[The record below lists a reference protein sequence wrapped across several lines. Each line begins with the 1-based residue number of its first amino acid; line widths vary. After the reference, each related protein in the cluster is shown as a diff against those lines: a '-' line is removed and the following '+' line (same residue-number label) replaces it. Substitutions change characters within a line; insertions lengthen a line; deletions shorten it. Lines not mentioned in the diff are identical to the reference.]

1 VHLYLQEIRCCRC
14 LHCRFLQL
22 LASQVT
28 MANFPPLLQLSRL
41 ELGATDV
48 DYAGL
53 VAIGALTSLQRLS
66 LTDCQ
71 VSSAS
76 RGTGVRWASWRC
88 AYTPAA
94 QGL

>member
-1 VHLYLQEIRCCRC
+1 
-14 LHCRFLQL
+14 
-22 LASQVT
+22 

-71 VSSAS
+71 VNRSIDQP
-76 RGTGVRWASWRC
+76 TEWH
-88 AYTPAA
+88 
-94 QGL
+94 QGAVLAL

>member
-1 VHLYLQEIRCCRC
+1 
-14 LHCRFLQL
+14 
-22 LASQVT
+22 
-28 MANFPPLLQLSRL
+28 MAEFPPLLGLTRL

-71 VSSAS
+71 VSVLAS
-76 RGTGVRWASWRC
+76 EHGVKSLLAH
-88 AYTPAA
+88 
-94 QGL
+94 Q

>member
-1 VHLYLQEIRCCRC
+1 MRQPDSNCLQDIPTAAACAR
-14 LHCRFLQL
+14 
-22 LASQVT
+22 QVT

-71 VSSAS
+71 VSVSS
-76 RGTGVRWASWRC
+76 RGTVLG
-88 AYTPAA
+88 PAPW
-94 QGL
+94 L

>member
-1 VHLYLQEIRCCRC
+1 
-14 LHCRFLQL
+14 
-22 LASQVT
+22 
-28 MANFPPLLQLSRL
+28 MANFPPLLQLTRL

-71 VSSAS
+71 VSGSSQGGIGRAF
-76 RGTGVRWASWRC
+76 WRC
-88 AYTPAA
+88 DCVPATQA
-94 QGL
+94 CVTSCPWSQLARLQAASGMWFEEEGSIR